1 MDLNLNEIILK
12 EILPKKSFFFNSTE
26 MLRIPFSIFYLIIM
40 TLIVINSSGFLMIF
54 GILFVGGGVYYS
66 IGRWILKYYELKN
79 NLYIITNQRIII
91 AENKTGYIYKFLRI
105 EEIKIVNIEMNN
117 NFFGNIIFGEPET
130 IFGNGDE
137 ASFFG
142 RKNGMNF
149 KEDKYSFQSVENINE
164 IIPIFEKLNLKI
176 SKTFY

>member
-40 TLIVINSSGFLMIF
+40 TLIVINSSGFLIIL
-54 GILFVGGGVYYS
+54 GILFVGGGIYYS
-66 IGRWILKYYELKN
+66 IGRWIFKYYELKN

-91 AENKTGYIYKFLRI
+91 AKNKTGFIYKFLKI
-105 EEIKIVNIEMNN
+105 EDIKIVNIEMNN
-117 NFFGNIIFGEPET
+117 RFFGNIIFGEPET
-130 IFGNGDE
+130 IFGNDDE
-137 ASFFG
+137 AIFFG
-142 RKNGMNF
+142 RRNGMNF